1 MKIEGENN
9 MGESFFWKDK
19 AKGIL
24 QVELFSAMA
33 ENAAKKIAQSKDII
47 LDKRNKE
54 TFVNAPSFTQ
64 LRKFYN
70 EVLCYKTKIEANE
83 GDFDKYLP
91 YVRMINA
98 KLTYAN
104 AKGNITKDC
113 LNFFK
118 ARINEIFDIKDFYAF
133 ADFFEAFIAF
143 YRQYSSK

>member
-1 MKIEGENN
+1 

-19 AKGIL
+19 ANGIL

-33 ENAAKKIAQSKDII
+33 ETEARRIA
-47 LDKRNKE
+47 LPENK
-54 TFVNAPSFTQ
+54 TVKAPAYTQ

-143 YRQYSSK
+143 YRQYNSK

>member
-1 MKIEGENN
+1 

-24 QVELFSAMA
+24 KAELFSEMA
-33 ENAAKKIAQSKDII
+33 ENEAKKIAQSKDF
-47 LDKRNKE
+47 KEKNKI
-54 TFVNAPSFTQ
+54 VNAPAYTQ

-143 YRQYSSK
+143 YRQYNSK